1 MRKTRI
7 TAFIT
12 AIMMMVLMMPM
23 GINALGRYELI
34 KKGDED
40 AYVLELQ
47 KALYDKGYLKVNPT
61 GYFGNNTYIAVEDF
75 QRDNG
80 LDVDGIAGPETRKTL
95 LGDSYTAI
103 PQDRF
108 GSTET
113 NTNDKT
119 VKYVLKQGD
128 ENETVE
134 KVQKALKIYGY
145 YSYDKITGYY
155 GSITR
160 DAVKD
165 FQKGNSFEVTGALTQ
180 AELDFLLKGE
190 VRFAT
195 LRRGDEGDAVKNL
208 QERLRS
214 LGYFNSK
221 STGFFGS
228 ATESAVKR
236 FQSDN
241 SLKSDGI
248 VGKNTFAVLYSS
260 ETEVKKAKNDEV
272 IQSEE
277 ALKKIDA
284 FISYAKEQLGKPYV
298 YGDEGPDTFDCSGLV
313 YYCLNHIGYSVS
325 RSSSRSYSNRSDW
338 EDVSSKEDLLPG
350 DLMFFRNASSST
362 VSHISIYIG
371 DGKILHAIPSEGCVY
386 ISEFKGYW
394 VTYFTGGKRVFK

>member
-7 TAFIT
+7 TAFIM
-12 AIMMMVLMMPM
+12 AIMMMVLMMPA
-23 GINALGRYELI
+23 GIDALGRYELI

-47 KALYDKGYLKVNPT
+47 KALFDKGYLKVNPT

-80 LDVDGIAGPETRKTL
+80 LDVDGIAGPETRKAL
-95 LGDSYTAI
+95 LGDSYTEI
-103 PQDRF
+103 PQNRF
-108 GSTET
+108 ASTET
-113 NTNDKT
+113 NTDDKT
-119 VKYVLKQGD
+119 VNYVLKQGD

-160 DAVKD
+160 DAVKG
-165 FQKGNSFEVTGALTQ
+165 FQKSNGFEVTGALTQ

-190 VRFAT
+190 VSFAT

-214 LGYFNSK
+214 LGYFDSK

-228 ATESAVKR
+228 ATESAVKS

-241 SLKSDGI
+241 SLKADGI
-248 VGKNTFAVLYSS
+248 VGKNTFAVLYSD
-260 ETEVKKAKNDEV
+260 ETESKKVKGGEG

-277 ALKKIDA
+277 ALQKIDA

-313 YYCLNHIGYSVS
+313 YYCLNHIGYTVS
-325 RSSSRSYSNRSDW
+325 RSSSRSYSQRSDW

-371 DGKILHAIPSEGCVY
+371 NGKILHAIPSEGCVY